1 MGTNYY
7 WYLDQELLQSA
18 NDMNSGSES
27 TFAINVPD
35 IVKTVYQTAAK
46 HEYEANKEQGRWLA
60 ENDSVIKDFS
70 YETGPVKVKALHIG
84 KKSWG
89 WCFGMHVY
97 PGMIESYKDWL
108 DVFSYGTI
116 RNEYHDH
123 IRKEEMIKIIDVDGK
138 DGKTAD
144 HETKWKRADA
154 KQDQYSGFDPEYWLW
169 RRKLGYDW
177 VAGNYKAVD
186 YCLGHFS

>member
-7 WYLDQELLQSA
+7 WHLDQELLRSA
-18 NDMNSGSES
+18 DNMDTGSEF
-27 TFAINVPD
+27 TFMVNVPD
-35 IVKTVYQTAAK
+35 IVRTIYQTAAQRELEYNKYYNK
-46 HEYEANKEQGRWLA
+46 HLL
-60 ENDSVIKDFS
+60 ENESVVKDFS
-70 YETGPVKVKALHIG
+70 YYAGNISVQALHIG

-97 PGMIESYKDWL
+97 PSMIESYKDWL

-123 IRKEEMIKIIDVDGK
+123 IRKEEMIKIIDVDGR
-138 DGKTAD
+138 DGKIANY
-144 HETKWKRADA
+144 ETRWKRADA
-154 KQDQYSGFDPEYWLW
+154 KQDQYSEFDPEYWLW

-177 VAGNYKAVD
+177 IFHRYKAVD

>member
-7 WYLDQELLQSA
+7 WHLDQELLRSPDVYRT
-18 NDMNSGSES
+18 NDNIPELVKNVY
-27 TFAINVPD
+27 AI
-35 IVKTVYQTAAK
+35 AK
-46 HEYEANKEQGRWLA
+46 EREEEANEYRDNYLD
-60 ENDSVIKDFS
+60 ENDSIVKDFS
-70 YETGPVKVKALHIG
+70 YLSGAIQVTALHIG

-97 PGMIESYKDWL
+97 PGMIESYRDWL

-138 DGKTAD
+138 DGKTVTN
-144 HETKWKRADA
+144 ETKWKRADA
-154 KQDQYSGFDPEYWLW
+154 IQDQYSEFDPEYWLW
-169 RRKLGYDW
+169 RRKLVYDW